1 MLMVYYI
8 FFDMD
13 GVLTPQAQAL
23 VLAETIGKKKEAM
36 RVFAGQLKKQV
47 GLEWILSKGA
57 QFLAGHDA
65 GILSKAALKMQYTK
79 GAKEAVK
86 ALKDASYQPIIVT
99 NGFEEMARV
108 FGKRIGIEECYGNI
122 PAQGDGLLTGEI
134 ADGKLLTLKS
144 KGDFVRSYLK
154 SRGIDRES
162 TVAVGNDENDMFMF
176 REVGLSIAFN
186 PSSSIKHSI
195 TNSFTHAIDGQ
206 RRDFIEF
213 TKAVDIVILNND
225 MTKILPFLIPNPNKF
240 AQKIDEATRL

>member
-1 MLMVYYI
+1 MMEYYI

-36 RVFAGQLKKQV
+36 RVFAGQLRKQV

-57 QFLAGHDA
+57 QFLEGQDA
-65 GILSKAALKMQYTK
+65 SIMRKAAMKMPYTK
-79 GAKEAVK
+79 GAKDAVK
-86 ALKDASYQPIIVT
+86 SLKDASYHPIIVT
-99 NGFEEMARV
+99 NGFEEMASV
-108 FGKRIGIEECYGNI
+108 FGKRIGIEECYGNV
-122 PAQGDGLLTGEI
+122 PAQEGGKLTGI
-134 ADGKLLTLKS
+134 IKDGKLLTLKS
-144 KGDFVRSYLK
+144 KGDFVREYIKNRSIPL
-154 SRGIDRES
+154 EN

-195 TNSFTHAIDGQ
+195 TNSFSSAIDGK
-206 RRDFIEF
+206 RKDFIDF

-225 MTKILPFLIPNPNKF
+225 MGKILPFLIPSPNKF
-240 AQKIDEATRL
+240 AQKIDESTRL